1 MGRRLEENVN
11 PRSRLEAVLRAGHFA
26 VTAELPAIDSP
37 DPAVVRKAAEG
48 LAGVVDA
55 ANATDNSAAHVHM
68 SSVAVGH
75 LALDAGLEPIV
86 QFTCRDRN
94 RLALQADVLGAAAL
108 GIRNVEAMTGD
119 DVSAGDH
126 PEARPLWD
134 LDSVHLLRTMRVL
147 ADRGVYLSGRPLEEP
162 PPLFIGAVENPFA
175 PPQEFRARRLATKVE
190 AGADFVQTQ
199 IVFNVPRLRAFMGQA
214 VDLGITERC
223 FVIPSV
229 CVPRS
234 ARAARYLR
242 DEVPGIDVPDD
253 AIRRLESVPEDRQ
266 PEEGARLALEI
277 LAELR
282 EVPGVAG
289 VHLIAIKWQEAIVR
303 VAEEAGLLPRPEVLV
318 PA

>member
-1 MGRRLEENVN
+1 VI

-26 VTAELPAIDSP
+26 VTAELPASDSP
-37 DPAVVRKAAEG
+37 DPAVVRKPAEG
-48 LAGVVDA
+48 LVGVVDA
-55 ANATDNSAAHVHM
+55 ANCTDNSAAHVHM
-68 SSVAVGH
+68 SAVAAGH

-94 RLALQADVLGAAAL
+94 RLALQSDILGAAAL

-134 LDSVHLLRTMRVL
+134 LDSIHLLRTMRVL
-147 ADRGVYLSGRPLEEP
+147 GDQGTYLSGRSLDEAPR
-162 PPLFIGAVENPFA
+162 LFVGAVENPFA
-175 PPQEFRARRLATKVE
+175 PPQEFRAMRLATKVE

-199 IVFNVPRLRAFMGQA
+199 IVFNVRRLRAFMERA

-223 FVIPSV
+223 HVMPSV

-234 ARAARYLR
+234 AQAARYLR
-242 DEVPGIDVPDD
+242 DEVPGIDVPDEV
-253 AIRRLESVPEDRQ
+253 IRRLEGVPADRQ
-266 PEEGARLALEI
+266 PDEGVRLALEI
-277 LAELR
+277 LAEIRDL
-282 EVPGVAG
+282 PGVAG
-289 VHLIAIKWQEAIVR
+289 VHLIAIKWPEAIGR
-303 VAEEAGLLPRPEVLV
+303 VAEGAGLLPRPEVLV